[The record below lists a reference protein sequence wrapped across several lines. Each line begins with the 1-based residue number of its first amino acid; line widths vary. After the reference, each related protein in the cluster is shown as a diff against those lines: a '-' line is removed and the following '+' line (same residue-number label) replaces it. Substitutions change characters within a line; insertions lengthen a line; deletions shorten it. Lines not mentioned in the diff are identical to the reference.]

1 MKIVKYSWLFMCLL
15 PTIAMAQNFSY
26 KAKIEPVNKDGFYKV
41 QLSSQMSAY
50 ANPFLTDVR
59 IMDNDGKEVPYL
71 LKKEDAYQS
80 ESDFVNYTF
89 TEDNVS
95 ADWQTIIIDNENKS
109 DVEQF
114 VLEMKNAET
123 DRVVRMSGSNDK
135 GKWFVVRD
143 SFYFSAAG
151 MNNTSTIR
159 MSITF
164 PKSDYRYFKL
174 EIKKKGKEPLNIL
187 NVGYTNEV
195 FKMPSYMKVQGVT
208 YTQKDSN
215 KKTILNVL
223 SAPANRIDKLVFYIS
238 SPTMFKR
245 DGVMKKH
252 GEDIDS
258 YSGSNESV
266 IMSKKYKRGNYN
278 QTEVFELNSNSQSR
292 VIYTDG
298 FLGREKI
305 EDFSIEINNNDNEAL
320 HIDSIVAYQLTSS
333 VIAEFK
339 KDKKYFLYFGDSLLD
354 SPSYDLQYFESKI
367 PANSPLLTIG
377 DVQPKSAKVDE
388 EYNQSKD
395 KWMVWIGIGIIAIIL
410 FLMTGNM
417 MKKMNKV

>member
-1 MKIVKYSWLFMCLL
+1 
-15 PTIAMAQNFSY
+15 
-26 KAKIEPVNKDGFYKV
+26 
-41 QLSSQMSAY
+41 
-50 ANPFLTDVR
+50 
-59 IMDNDGKEVPYL
+59 
-71 LKKEDAYQS
+71 
-80 ESDFVNYTF
+80 
-89 TEDNVS
+89 
-95 ADWQTIIIDNENKS
+95 
-109 DVEQF
+109 
-114 VLEMKNAET
+114 
-123 DRVVRMSGSNDK
+123 
-135 GKWFVVRD
+135 
-143 SFYFSAAG
+143 
-151 MNNTSTIR
+151 
-159 MSITF
+159 
-164 PKSDYRYFKL
+164 
-174 EIKKKGKEPLNIL
+174 
-187 NVGYTNEV
+187 
-195 FKMPSYMKVQGVT
+195 
-208 YTQKDSN
+208 
-215 KKTILNVL
+215 VL

-292 VIYTDG
+292 AIYTDG

-354 SPSYDLQYFESKI
+354 NPSYDLQYFESKI

-377 DVQPKSAKVDE
+377 DVQPKSAKIDE

-417 MKKMNKV
+417 MKKMNKE